1 MLARIDVTRSLA
13 AGLLLALI
21 ASPGCAPDGAADQS
35 EGTSQDALLGA
46 EEESFSTYDA
56 TPEELASA
64 APGPSSAQ
72 FDNELV
78 LYAVPAPK
86 LIGLSWKRPGGL
98 ARRTLVNNALEL
110 PRSLGHAMVRVQCGA
125 SAGLPAEHFQGS
137 VYATGNEFRDMVLK
151 EKAGLGVLLRSVPG
165 TLETEDEER
174 ETIDQR
180 YENGRISFVRFGIS
194 KEVCRGLL
202 GYSKAFQEKNIAAQY
217 GFVRPLYKEGAGCSA
232 FSMAFLELANLVEP
246 RFIGAWTF
254 DVRIPMTLIGGKD
267 NPGNKVTVLEL
278 FTTFRSWAAPDEPHQ
293 RLVGWDPTKMFTT
306 IRTWSKAAIKNH
318 NETVERRGKAL
329 GLVLDRRTV
338 VPRSE
343 LTKAT
348 YWAGEPGA
356 PRDYWGFGDP

>member
-1 MLARIDVTRSLA
+1 MKLSRSLA
-13 AGLLLALI
+13 SGLLLALV
-21 ASPGCAPDGAADQS
+21 AAVGCAPEGAADEA
-35 EGTSQDALLGA
+35 EGTSEDALLGS
-46 EEESFSTYDA
+46 EEESFANYDA
-56 TPEELASA
+56 TPDEL
-64 APGPSSAQ
+64 SSAVEGASSGT

-86 LIGLSWKRPGGL
+86 LVGLSWKRPGGL

-165 TLETEDEER
+165 TLETEEEER
-174 ETIDQR
+174 ETIDER
-180 YENGRISFVRFGIS
+180 YKNGRISFVRFGIS
-194 KEVCRGLL
+194 NEVCRGLL
-202 GYSKAFQEKNIAAQY
+202 GYSKAFKAQNVASQY

-246 RFIGAWTF
+246 RFSQAWSF
-254 DVRIPMTLIGGKD
+254 DVRIPMTLIGGQD

-278 FTTFRSWAAPDEPHQ
+278 FTTFRNWAAPDEPHR

-306 IRTWSKAAIKNH
+306 IRTWSKTAIKNRS
-318 NETVERRGKAL
+318 ETVERRGKAL
-329 GLVLDRRTV
+329 GLVLDRRSV
-338 VPRSE
+338 VPRGE
-343 LTKAT
+343 LSKGT